1 MLPKPQA
8 ICSGCPLNDPPNGS
22 TMGFSRPDGDGTS
35 GVLMVAEA
43 LGASEVE
50 EGIPLVGKAG
60 HYWFNGLNRV
70 GITRDHFT
78 LFNVVAC
85 RPPDNKLVG
94 MPWEKDAIEHCRP
107 NLDAVIE
114 HARRIALE
122 NNRTFTILTLGKTAF
137 LRVMGLD
144 AKKDAALL
152 KLDYIGYPL
161 WNETYKAFVV
171 AADHPSFLMRGNHH
185 LAPISHYATQRA
197 VEIARDGL
205 TLATPDYLLDP
216 EPMQFKQWVDDY
228 LKVAGGSYLS
238 YDIETPMKQGKDEEA
253 VSKEEDDDY
262 RILRC
267 SFSYRPNEAV
277 SVPWTAQYLAD
288 LERLFGSSGKKV
300 GWNNSRYD
308 DPRIRAQVQIN
319 GDIIDGMLAWHVLN
333 SSLPKGLGFVAPFYV
348 KNTSMWKHLSEG
360 EPAFYNAKDADMALQ
375 CWLGIHRDLQK
386 GDLGK
391 VFDRHVIEVDRV
403 FHYMGEKGVKLDLEM
418 RKDAEERLQT
428 SLNGIEEGIAGVIPP
443 EVLKLQ
449 VYKNDRTDTE
459 GLVRTMGKVM
469 IRACPRCNIK
479 VKVDHYKS
487 IGKKRLKAGEVE
499 NPCVG
504 LKSIVKEIETE
515 LWARPIEFKLSNQSL
530 QRYGKSQKHITILDP
545 KRKVVTYDEKAISR
559 LIKKYPTDP
568 LYPRVVEFRKV
579 QKLLSTYIGVTL
591 PDGAIRGGMPTGPDG
606 RVHTSFGHNP
616 STLRSASQNPNLQ
629 NLPRPAGPD
638 DPASI
643 IRNLIVAGE
652 GRLFLAR
659 DFSGIEAVLVGYFAA
674 DPGYV
679 RLSRRDVHSF
689 YTAYAL
695 HELDGRVSANDLP
708 LLSWDDDK
716 LFTRLGE
723 IKKEFKEDR
732 NNLYKHLVHGCVTG
746 DHEVLTLFG
755 WKAFKDLQDEEEIAQ
770 WDNGVLRF
778 VVPSQVVRAPFEG
791 DLHKWSARG
800 MSACMTSNHRV
811 PIVNSYGT
819 LKSSM
824 VEDVT
829 DGQMGWGRV
838 PVHGTLERPDL
849 KVPDSTLRLV
859 VAIQAD
865 GHVVG
870 NHVVF
875 HLVKDRK
882 KERLRALLDSRGL
895 PYSEAP
901 CKCHPGRGV
910 RIAFNFKSTAV
921 SKFLWGPTKSFILD
935 DLMNLSVR
943 QRHVFLDEL
952 PWWDGCRS
960 NGISGKQTAYMNTNK
975 HNVEVVQLLC
985 HISGRQGVMTCSNP
999 KDRKPIYS
1007 VSFNHRNYCNLSTV
1021 KATKVPH
1028 TGLVYCVT
1036 VPSGWFMIRHEGK
1049 VSITGNSN
1057 FFQGPKGAAEKILA
1071 ETGIEY
1077 PVHLVKK
1084 VMDIYFELFP
1094 SIRKWHSQVMYQA
1107 DKDGYLRNPFGYIHR
1122 FSKVFDWEK
1131 IGGKWQ
1137 KSPGPQANEVVA
1149 FGPQSTAAAIIKEA
1163 MLRLYQNRF
1172 EEAGQFLRLLIHDEL
1187 FLEVLEELVRIVDA
1201 IVKEEMERPI
1211 PELRMPASWGMGDC
1225 LSILTEEKVGK
1236 RWGMMK

>member
-277 SVPWTAQYLAD
+277 SVPWAAQYLAG
-288 LERLFGSSGKKV
+288 LERLFGSNGKKV
-300 GWNNSRYD
+300 GWNNCPTPDQRVLTSDLLWKAAGDLDVGDRLVGIDNEVSDDRRLRRFKTATVTHASPGRSQITEVVFADGSRVKVTNNHPWLLTQRHRKEGRELGSRWVPTNELQVGQKVNRLFEVWNTDHSREGGYLAGFFDGEGYVTVHNEVMKVGASQNMGPTLDRVLVLLRDRGYLCKGYTPRRVKDHKICNFTIVNGRENIVRFLGSIRPNRLVDKFKPEMIGSLRATNCGVESIAALNDLGEQDIIRLSTDSHTYILEGFAAHNSRYD
-308 DPRIRAQVQIN
+308 DPRIRAQMPIN
-319 GDIIDGMLAWHVLN
+319 GDLIDSMLAWHVLN

-403 FHYMGEKGVKLDLEM
+403 FHYMSEKGVKLDLEM

-428 SLNGIEEGIAGVIPP
+428 TLNGIEEGIAGVIPP

-459 GLVRTMGKVM
+459 GLVRTTGKVS
-469 IRACPRCNIK
+469 IRACPRCGIK

-487 IGKKRLKAGEVE
+487 IGVKRLKKGEVE

-559 LIKKYPTDP
+559 LVKKYPKDP
-568 LYPRVVEFRKV
+568 LYPRVVTFRKV
-579 QKLLSTYIGVTL
+579 QKLLSTYVGVTQ
-591 PDGAIRGGMPTGPDG
+591 PDGSIRGGMPTGPDG

-652 GRLFLAR
+652 GMTFLAR

-732 NNLYKHLVHGCVTG
+732 NNLYKHLVHG
-746 DHEVLTLFG
+746 
-755 WKAFKDLQDEEEIAQ
+755 A
-770 WDNGVLRF
+770 
-778 VVPSQVVRAPFEG
+778 
-791 DLHKWSARG
+791 
-800 MSACMTSNHRV
+800 
-811 PIVNSYGT
+811 
-819 LKSSM
+819 
-824 VEDVT
+824 
-829 DGQMGWGRV
+829 
-838 PVHGTLERPDL
+838 
-849 KVPDSTLRLV
+849 
-859 VAIQAD
+859 
-865 GHVVG
+865 
-870 NHVVF
+870 
-875 HLVKDRK
+875 
-882 KERLRALLDSRGL
+882 
-895 PYSEAP
+895 
-901 CKCHPGRGV
+901 
-910 RIAFNFKSTAV
+910 
-921 SKFLWGPTKSFILD
+921 
-935 DLMNLSVR
+935 
-943 QRHVFLDEL
+943 
-952 PWWDGCRS
+952 
-960 NGISGKQTAYMNTNK
+960 
-975 HNVEVVQLLC
+975 
-985 HISGRQGVMTCSNP
+985 
-999 KDRKPIYS
+999 
-1007 VSFNHRNYCNLSTV
+1007 
-1021 KATKVPH
+1021 
-1028 TGLVYCVT
+1028 
-1036 VPSGWFMIRHEGK
+1036 
-1049 VSITGNSN
+1049 N
-1057 FFQGPKGAAEKILA
+1057 FFQGPKGAAEKILS

-1077 PVHLVKK
+1077 PVTLVKK

-1107 DKDGYLRNPFGYIHR
+1107 DKDGYLRNPFGYVHR

-1131 IGGKWQ
+1131 VGGKWQ

-1163 MLRLYQNRF
+1163 MLRLHQNRW

-1187 FLEVLEELVRIVDA
+1187 MFEVPEDRERTIDQ

-1236 RWGMMK
+1236 RWGQLK